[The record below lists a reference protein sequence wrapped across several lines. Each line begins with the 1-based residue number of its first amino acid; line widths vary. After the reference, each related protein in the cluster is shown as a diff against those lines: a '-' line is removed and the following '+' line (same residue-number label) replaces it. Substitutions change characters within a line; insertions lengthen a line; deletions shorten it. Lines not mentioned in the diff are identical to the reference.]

1 MMALYEFVIY
11 YRSSNNLKKTKLNYN
26 NISMKSLTTREWIF
40 IILFLSLLQGI
51 IWYASFVNAGN
62 SSALN
67 YISFAGTLISII
79 LAVLAIGYTYGESIS
94 EKNKSNA
101 IANQIDTLNGVL
113 NNLVIQN
120 SNLEI
125 ISKINDELLQL
136 SENFQEG
143 MSNTSKKVDDLK
155 SSFEN
160 AFEKAR
166 PVSEKTEEIPNAKNV
181 LMEMLSKTDSYPT
194 QISLLILYYF
204 HQKKL
209 PINKIISTTKKIFDK
224 ASEKSEELEI
234 KLVSQSLYIG
244 GVGIVLHFLKE
255 TNLVEEIDNKVILD
269 QSIVDN
275 IIPLLSDLPKKIE
288 SYNAILYKTLVSE
301 INSELQS

>member
-1 MMALYEFVIY
+1 
-11 YRSSNNLKKTKLNYN
+11 
-26 NISMKSLTTREWIF
+26 MKALTTREWIF

-79 LAVLAIGYTYGESIS
+79 LAILAIGYTYGESIS

-113 NNLVIQN
+113 NNLVVQN

-155 SSFEN
+155 YSFEN
-160 AFEKAR
+160 AFEKTGT
-166 PVSEKTEEIPNAKNV
+166 VTEKTEEIPNAKNA
-181 LMEMLSKTDSYPT
+181 LTEILKKTNSYPT
-194 QISLLILYYF
+194 QIALLVLYYF
-204 HQKKL
+204 HQTKF
-209 PINKIISTTKKIFDK
+209 PINKISSTTKKIFDK
-224 ASEKSEELEI
+224 TSEESEKLEI
-234 KLVSQSLYIG
+234 NAISQSLYIG
-244 GVGIVLHFLKE
+244 GVGIVMHLLKE
-255 TNLVEEIDNKVILD
+255 TNLVEEVDNKITLD

-275 IIPLLSDLPKKIE
+275 IIPLLSDLPKKME

-301 INSELQS
+301 INSES